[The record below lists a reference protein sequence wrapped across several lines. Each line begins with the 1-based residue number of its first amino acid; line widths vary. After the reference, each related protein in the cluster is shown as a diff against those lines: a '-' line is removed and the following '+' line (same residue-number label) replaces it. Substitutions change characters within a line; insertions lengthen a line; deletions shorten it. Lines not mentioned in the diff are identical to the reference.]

1 MAPGQFC
8 WVLALTLTVMA
19 REASANAWTLPRK
32 DSQSSRRQEAL
43 ALVAVMV

>member
-8 WVLALTLTVMA
+8 WVLALTFIVMA
-19 REASANAWTLPRK
+19 REASAWTLPRK
-32 DSQSSRRQEAL
+32 DSQSLRRQEAL